1 MFDRASQTVHLFQRG
16 DRRKKVTANVIDV
29 KDPEIED
36 VIGHEL
42 YAKLLEDVEMLDSLI
57 PPPDIDRIQAR
68 LYISMNY
75 YPRNS
80 TVTDLFCHFLYL
92 CYIFSMV

>member
-1 MFDRASQTVHLFQRG
+1 MHLFQRG